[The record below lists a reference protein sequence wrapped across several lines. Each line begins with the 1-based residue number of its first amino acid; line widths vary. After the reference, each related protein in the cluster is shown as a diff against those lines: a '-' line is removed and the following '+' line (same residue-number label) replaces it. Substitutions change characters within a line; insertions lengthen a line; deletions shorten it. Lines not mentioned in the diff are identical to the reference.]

1 MTVAAIPGSRRSF
14 WGQWVPRSW
23 VAMSNERGHADLEG
37 TGQFRRRWEDSAP
50 PSAPRVQVPVG
61 VIVTVVIYLIGQL
74 CAGIW
79 WAATSQSSL
88 LYLQQRNGE
97 LWQLIE
103 TQRLRIDKLERE
115 QNDTIRQK
123 VRETMDD
130 WGYLR
135 VRPRKE
141 D

>member
-1 MTVAAIPGSRRSF
+1 MTIADMPESN
-14 WGQWVPRSW
+14 VPRWLPKSW
-23 VAMSNERGHADLEG
+23 IAMSSDRDVDLDG
-37 TGQFRRRWEDSAP
+37 TGHGRRRWEDTP
-50 PSAPRVQVPVG
+50 PPAPRVQVPVG
-61 VIVTVVIYLIGQL
+61 VIVTVVIYLVGQL

-79 WAATSQSSL
+79 WAATSQSSI

-103 TQRLRIDKLERE
+103 TQRLRVDKLERD
-115 QNDTIRQK
+115 QDQVIRNT

-130 WGYLR
+130 WGYVR

-141 D
+141 E